1 MVLDK
6 WRASTYL
13 GFMDHDLDTR
23 GLLCPLPVLKTRKR
37 LGSLKSGEILTI
49 VADDPAAWID
59 LPHYCVES
67 GNILIDKIALEDGTA
82 RFLIKKK

>member
-1 MVLDK
+1 ME
-6 WRASTYL
+6 
-13 GFMDHDLDTR
+13 HDLDTR

-67 GNILIDKIALEDGTA
+67 GNILIDKTSLEDGIREFA
-82 RFLIKKK
+82 NWYKNFYSF

>member
-1 MVLDK
+1 ME
-6 WRASTYL
+6 
-13 GFMDHDLDTR
+13 HDLDTR

-49 VADDPAAWID
+49 IADDPAAWID
-59 LPHYCVES
+59 LPHYCFES
-67 GNILIDKIALEDGTA
+67 GNILIDKKALKGGTA